1 MKGLALLTMA
11 ALVPGFAVAASADD
25 IYTRYFAQADGGK
38 PCYARSYDRKH
49 MEAHPKQTVRRIQV
63 DFDKDF
69 GEAAGP
75 KNTASSFEAG
85 IGFMLNRSD
94 ERYGDALYCKTL
106 DNRVDCYLDADG
118 GTIRLTPQGD
128 ALRLEVT
135 GGGAAP
141 TKSRWRDARISP
153 SLELPATTTACSC
166 YRAPIAS
173 CAGTLVDPNARTRN
187 AGLCATA
194 SSVPTA
200 IPAPRRRPPPR
211 RSWAFW
217 WKLG

>member
-135 GGGAAP
+135 GGGGGADQIAVEGRKDFAQFGAAGNDD
-141 TKSRWRDARISP
+141 RVFV
-153 SLELPATTTACSC
+153 LP
-166 YRAPIAS
+166 RA
-173 CAGTLVDPNARTRN
+173 NRK
-187 AGLCATA
+187 LCWN
-194 SSVPTA
+194 
-200 IPAPRRRPPPR
+200 PR
-211 RSWAFW
+211 
-217 WKLG
+217 